1 MTLLFIGANAQQVS
15 YEEYDLDNGLHV
27 ILHRD
32 NSAPI
37 VVTSV
42 MYHVGSKDE
51 NPDKTGFAHFFEHL
65 LFEGTENIERGD
77 FFKIVS
83 SNGGDNNANTTQDRT
98 YYYELFPSNNL
109 KLGLWLESE
118 RLLHPVINQIGIDT
132 QKEVVQEERRLRVDN
147 SPYGQLVEQMFKN
160 LFTKHPYNWSVIG
173 SLDHL
178 ASATLEDFKAFK
190 EIYYVPNNATLV
202 VAGDF
207 KSDEAKALIESYFGP
222 IPRGKN
228 VNKNTY
234 EEDPIT
240 STIQTS
246 FEDQNIQIP
255 LILLGYR
262 TPGQAT
268 RDAYGLNM
276 ISTYLSDGQSSK
288 LQKRLVD
295 DKQMALQIFALNY
308 GLEDYGAYLLGGLP
322 LGENT
327 MDDLIVEIDDEIE
340 KLKTELIS
348 ENDYQ
353 KLLNK
358 FENDFVSSNSSVQGI
373 ANSLARYNVLYGDTD
388 LINTQLEII
397 RSISREDIRA
407 IAQKYLNAESR
418 VELKYIPK
426 QNTEE

>member
-1 MTLLFIGANAQQVS
+1 
-15 YEEYDLDNGLHV
+15 
-27 ILHRD
+27 
-32 NSAPI
+32 
-37 VVTSV
+37 
-42 MYHVGSKDE
+42 
-51 NPDKTGFAHFFEHL
+51 
-65 LFEGTENIERGD
+65 
-77 FFKIVS
+77 
-83 SNGGDNNANTTQDRT
+83 
-98 YYYELFPSNNL
+98 
-109 KLGLWLESE
+109 
-118 RLLHPVINQIGIDT
+118 
-132 QKEVVQEERRLRVDN
+132 
-147 SPYGQLVEQMFKN
+147 MFKN

-178 ASATLEDFKAFK
+178 ASATLEDFKAFN

-207 KSDEAKALIESYFGP
+207 ETAETKALIESYFGP
-222 IPRGKN
+222 ISRGKEII
-228 VNKNTY
+228 KRKY

-240 STIQTS
+240 STVQTS
-246 FEDQNIQIP
+246 FEDPNIQIP

-268 RDAYGLNM
+268 RDAYALNM

-295 DKQMALQIFALNY
+295 DKQMALQIFAFNY

-340 KLKTELIS
+340 KLKTDLIS
-348 ENDYQ
+348 EKDYQ

-397 RSISREDIRA
+397 RGISRDDIRA
-407 IAQKYLNAESR
+407 VAQKYLKAESR

>member
-1 MTLLFIGANAQQVS
+1 
-15 YEEYDLDNGLHV
+15 
-27 ILHRD
+27 
-32 NSAPI
+32 
-37 VVTSV
+37 
-42 MYHVGSKDE
+42 
-51 NPDKTGFAHFFEHL
+51 
-65 LFEGTENIERGD
+65 
-77 FFKIVS
+77 
-83 SNGGDNNANTTQDRT
+83 
-98 YYYELFPSNNL
+98 
-109 KLGLWLESE
+109 
-118 RLLHPVINQIGIDT
+118 
-132 QKEVVQEERRLRVDN
+132 
-147 SPYGQLVEQMFKN
+147 MFKN

-178 ASATLEDFKAFK
+178 ASATLEDFKAFN

-207 KSDEAKALIESYFGP
+207 ETDEAKGLIESYFGP
-222 IPRGKN
+222 IPRGKD
-228 VNKNTY
+228 VVKKTY

-246 FEDQNIQIP
+246 FEDPNIQIP

-262 TPGQAT
+262 TPGQAS
-268 RDAYGLNM
+268 RDAYALNM

-295 DKQMALQIFALNY
+295 DKQMALQIFAFNY

-340 KLKTELIS
+340 KLKTDLIS

-407 IAQKYLNAESR
+407 VAQKYLNVESR

>member
-1 MTLLFIGANAQQVS
+1 
-15 YEEYDLDNGLHV
+15 
-27 ILHRD
+27 
-32 NSAPI
+32 
-37 VVTSV
+37 
-42 MYHVGSKDE
+42 
-51 NPDKTGFAHFFEHL
+51 
-65 LFEGTENIERGD
+65 
-77 FFKIVS
+77 
-83 SNGGDNNANTTQDRT
+83 
-98 YYYELFPSNNL
+98 
-109 KLGLWLESE
+109 
-118 RLLHPVINQIGIDT
+118 
-132 QKEVVQEERRLRVDN
+132 
-147 SPYGQLVEQMFKN
+147 MFKN

-178 ASATLEDFKAFK
+178 ASATLEDFKAFN

-207 KSDEAKALIESYFGP
+207 ETDEAKGLIESYFGP
-222 IPRGKN
+222 IPRGKD
-228 VNKNTY
+228 VVKKTY
-234 EEDPIT
+234 DEDPIT

-246 FEDQNIQIP
+246 FEDPNIQIP

-262 TPGQAT
+262 TPGQAS
-268 RDAYGLNM
+268 RDAYALNM

-295 DKQMALQIFALNY
+295 DKQMALQIFAFNY

-340 KLKTELIS
+340 KLKTDLIS

-407 IAQKYLNAESR
+407 VAQKYLNAESR